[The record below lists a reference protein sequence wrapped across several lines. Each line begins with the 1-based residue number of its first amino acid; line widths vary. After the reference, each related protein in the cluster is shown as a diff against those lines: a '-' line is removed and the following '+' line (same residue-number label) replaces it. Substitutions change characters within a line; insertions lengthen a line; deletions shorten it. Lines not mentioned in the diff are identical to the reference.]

1 MNAISLLPGQNIS
14 LPVGA
19 PLIIRFD
26 ALTLPPNYEVDSCAF
41 ALNRYGK
48 VRSDFDFVF
57 FNQPIFCAGVLQ
69 KQSSGHEF
77 FVNPQ
82 LLPPDINQVVFSLT
96 IYEGLSKKQS
106 FSALSECQG
115 DVIDSVSGNRIAEF
129 VLNTLGRPEIALL
142 FFAIYLNQGQWK
154 LRALGDGFNGGLD
167 ALATH
172 FGVNVSEGETPG
184 PEPEDSGTIGSND
197 KSEADWNEHL
207 INGISKSSH
216 KKNPLE
222 IAKELHAALIAAGE
236 TIPMAEIPKQK
247 LAEISAVTQKMI
259 AALEHIHKA
268 VVPLDLISED
278 AIFVNNLLVWKNLPA
293 GYILKKHVQFQRLLN
308 NSKTLGIL
316 HKNAIEIFSVYKF
329 SDPEINLSRKIGD
342 FFSANYSFYQAFK
355 ALIAQNQL
363 GPASLTARVKEATET
378 NEFLLSLQKAGVIGP
393 FQIQLY
399 VFNSKEWVDTDV
411 GTLRRIR
418 SQENKIRFN
427 LTLTD
432 PTTYRDLISG
442 HWFNAFAYSLI
453 SDHLA
458 RNQLLHEI
466 YSRVSYQSP
475 SEIFKSKGDFD
486 IIALAGKTILA
497 VECKSGNLK
506 ETLNIDQL
514 IDKMKGLEK
523 VFAASGSMKYR
534 YQFLMIYNP
543 FASVDQ
549 TVLEKLANAGVK
561 PVMPNEIR
569 GVVFNIFNAV
579 KPN

>member
-1 MNAISLLPGQNIS
+1 MNAISLLPGQNMS
-14 LPVGA
+14 LPAGV

-26 ALTLPPNYEVDSCAF
+26 ALKLPPNYEVDSCAF

-48 VRSDFDFVF
+48 VRSDADFVF
-57 FNQPIFCAGVLQ
+57 FNQPIFCAGVLE

-82 LLPPDINQVVFSLT
+82 LLPPDISQVVFSLT

-106 FSALSECQG
+106 FAALSECQG
-115 DVIDSVSGNRIAEF
+115 NVIDSVSGGRIAEF
-129 VLNTLGRPEIALL
+129 VLNTQGRSEIALL
-142 FFAIYLNQGQWK
+142 FFALYLNKGQWK

-172 FGVNVSEGETPG
+172 FGVNVSGGESHVT
-184 PEPEDSGTIGSND
+184 EPEDSSSAGGND
-197 KSEADWNEHL
+197 ESETDWDSRF
-207 INGISKSSH
+207 INSKSKSSH
-216 KKNPLE
+216 KRNPLE
-222 IAKELHAALIAAGE
+222 IAKELYASLIAVGE

-259 AALEHIHKA
+259 GVLEHIHKA
-268 VVPLDLISED
+268 VVPLDLVSED

-293 GYILKKHVQFQRLLN
+293 GYVLKKHIQFQRLLN

-316 HKNAIEIFSVYKF
+316 HKNAIDILSVYKF
-329 SDPEINLSRKIGD
+329 SDSEINLSRKIGD

-355 ALIAQNQL
+355 ALIVQNQL
-363 GPASLTARVKEATET
+363 GPASLTARVKEATEI
-378 NEFLLSLQKAGVIGP
+378 NDFLLSLQKVGVIGP

-486 IIALAGKTILA
+486 IIALSGETILA

-506 ETLNIDQL
+506 ETLNVDQL

-523 VFAASGSMKYR
+523 VFAASGSMKCR
-534 YQFLMIYNP
+534 HQFLMIYNP

-549 TVLEKLANAGVK
+549 AALEKLANAGIK
-561 PVMPNEIR
+561 PVMPSEIR
-569 GVVFNIFNAV
+569 GVVFNLFNGI
-579 KPN
+579 KLN